1 MNESTDSSLAHHVEC
16 LVEAMVEVHTVDPE
30 LAELLGSEVPHR
42 ADG

>member
-1 MNESTDSSLAHHVEC
+1 MNECTDSSLAHLVES

-30 LAELLGSEVPHR
+30 LSELLGSEVPHR